1 MENQNKK
8 SLSYK
13 IQKNP
18 FLIGAGLI
26 IAIIVLIAVFS
37 VSSAFRKTV
46 NKQSTEPATEVSQ
59 TVTPTEAP
67 AVTEEDKTVNV
78 EGLKSYVDNIRETS
92 SDFEENRVALN
103 FKFKDKPALLKAFSV
118 TAESMIDVSVSF
130 VFYFGGETVICPA
143 EYYLSNDN
151 VTVSFYLYDIADVK
165 NALSLTDGI
174 NVNFDNI
181 LTSKPFNLILTDNK
195 TGETITFAGTHTKKY
210 EETAKDK
217 TAAVSMYVK
226 GIDRVEVTETKEFIW
241 LDIYYSNE
249 TAYKNLN
256 YKFENNFIGFKFEY
270 GKKMYDT
277 LFSTTEYDDLKMIR
291 CKFDS
296 YALEQV
302 KEMSGNGDY
311 TINSLFSGGITV
323 FASNYDQT
331 TELFSK

>member
-37 VSSAFRKTV
+37 VSSAFRKKIDEKNT
-46 NKQSTEPATEVSQ
+46 QPATEVST
-59 TVTPTEAP
+59 TVIETEQP
-67 AVTEEDKTVNV
+67 EVTKEDKTVNV
-78 EGLKSYVDNIRETS
+78 EGLKTYVDDVRETS
-92 SDFEENRVALN
+92 SDYEENRVALN
-103 FKFKDKPALLKAFSV
+103 FKFKDKPAVLKAFSV
-118 TAESMIDVSVSF
+118 NAESMIDDSVSF
-130 VFYFGGETVICPA
+130 VFYIGGETVSCPG

-151 VTVSFYLYDIADVK
+151 VTVSFYLYDIADIK
-165 NALSLTDGI
+165 NALSLTDGLNI
-174 NVNFDNI
+174 NYNNI
-181 LTSKPFNLILTDNK
+181 LTSKPFNIVLTDIK
-195 TGETITFAGTHTKKY
+195 TGEARTFAGTHSKKY
-210 EETAKDK
+210 EETKKNK
-217 TAAVSMYVK
+217 TVPVSMYVK

-249 TAYKNLN
+249 STYKSLN

-302 KEMSGNGDY
+302 KEMSGNSDY

-323 FASNYDQT
+323 FASNYDKT